1 MLSLPVTQTNY
12 GSKKVILRYEQ
23 KLGLY
28 PSIHRQT
35 GRYIG
40 SNGEKN
46 NDPALNPI
54 NIAFLESIAKETT
67 LNLFIAD

>member
-28 PSIHRQT
+28 LGIHRQT
-35 GRYIG
+35 GRA
-40 SNGEKN
+40 K
-46 NDPALNPI
+46 PASQNFGIWQPAGGRI
-54 NIAFLESIAKETT
+54 ES
-67 LNLFIAD
+67 L